1 MRRDDR
7 DPQDMASEQPRRGTD
22 RLDGGGAPAGEPINP
37 GWRNARTTGRN
48 SKPMR
53 TIPTSSQ
60 DFVVWLQYGGWR
72 FVMATVV
79 IVGMIAL
86 MIILTSS
93 PTDPADTFIDEPLTA
108 ANDPIVVNT
117 PLPTVTPAPALP
129 TQLPA
134 VTGAKFRVT
143 GTGAE
148 GLFLRPEP
156 STANPPL
163 LTIEEGAEVT
173 IIGEDRVQPDR
184 VWKHVKTAQGS
195 EGWVAADFLKPIP

>member
-1 MRRDDR
+1 MRRDER
-7 DPQDMASEQPRRGTD
+7 DPQDMASEQPRSRTD
-22 RLDGGGAPAGEPINP
+22 RLEGGGAPAGEPINP
-37 GWRNARTTGRN
+37 GWRSARTAGRS

-72 FVMATVV
+72 FVVATVG
-79 IVGMIAL
+79 IVGVIAL

-93 PTDPADTFIDEPLTA
+93 PTDPEDTFREEPLPDTA
-108 ANDPIVVNT
+108 GQIVVNT
-117 PLPTVTPAPALP
+117 PLPTVTPAPAIP
-129 TQLPA
+129 TQIPA

-184 VWKHVKTAQGS
+184 VWKNIRTAQGA
-195 EGWVAADFLKPIP
+195 EGWVAADFLKPVP